1 MHPLFDTVII
11 GTSLRREAERHPRAA
26 VAFARAA
33 GAQVELIH
41 ALETRDVALGGMEW
55 IPLEAWEEVCRELER
70 DLQAQASRLGLSARE
85 MDGVSLRNGAPHR
98 VLAATASRPGT
109 LLAVGASENA
119 RRPFLGTTA
128 ERGVRRASRP
138 TLVVRAEL
146 HLPPCRLI
154 VPVDFSPL
162 AAGTLRTGI
171 ALAHQMHWQDSAP
184 LEAVFVLPPP
194 SYGNRPQLTP
204 GVMRSR
210 AAAALERFAAVEGQ
224 TALIG
229 DVLLAG
235 DPASELAAYLEP
247 SDLLVLG
254 THGQGGFERLLLGSV
269 ASEVLRAA
277 PCSVLLV
284 PPHPALPSWKP
295 AADVASVFSDAFHQ
309 FG

>member
-11 GTSLRREAERHPRAA
+11 GTSLRREAERHPRSA

-41 ALETRDVALGGMEW
+41 ALETRDTALGGMEW
-55 IPLEAWEEVCRELER
+55 IPLEVWMEVRRELER
-70 DLQAQASRLGLSARE
+70 ELEAQARRLGLSESE
-85 MDGVSLRNGAPHR
+85 MDGVSLRNGAAHR
-98 VLAATASRPGT
+98 VLAAAAGRPGT

-128 ERGVRRASRP
+128 ERLVRRASRP
-138 TLVVRAEL
+138 TLVMRGEL
-146 HLPPCRLI
+146 HLPPRRVV
-154 VPVDFSPL
+154 VPIDFSPL

-171 ALAHQMHWQDSAP
+171 ALANQMHWQDAA

-194 SYGNRPQLTP
+194 SYGNRTQLTP
-204 GVMRSR
+204 QAMRSR

-224 TALIG
+224 AAMIG

-235 DPASELAAYLEP
+235 DPASELGAYLEP

-254 THGQGGFERLLLGSV
+254 THGQGGFERFLLGSV

-284 PPHPALPSWKP
+284 PPHQVLPSWKP
-295 AADVASVFSDAFHQ
+295 AVDTASAYSDAFHQ